1 MNVLRPLH
9 NYFIRHSV
17 QAKRDTES
25 RKIQALRK
33 VMDPPVPGETGFA
46 FHGAGKPGDD
56 GCIGLQCLPQTRP
69 GVCRDGKMPSFMHCP
84 KDLGFAKVK
93 IKGFTLLE
101 VMVALSIVA
110 GVLVPLL
117 VSQSEGISMQDE
129 TKFRTT
135 AALLAQKKI
144 SEIEVKGKDD
154 LIADYGDF
162 GDDFPDYFWEI
173 NIQDFSFPEI
183 DEEAQEYT
191 KYLKQIDLNV
201 YRGEKKRYQ
210 YALRLYR
217 FFPK

>member
-25 RKIQALRK
+25 RKIQSLRK
-33 VMDPPVPGETGFA
+33 VLDPPVT
-46 FHGAGKPGDD
+46 PGDD
-56 GCIGLQCLPQTRP
+56 DCSGRRHLFWNRSGI
-69 GVCRDGKMPSFMHCP
+69 CRDKKFVGFIYCL
-84 KDLGFAKVK
+84 KDLGLAKVK
-93 IKGFTLLE
+93 REGFTLLE

-110 GVLVPLL
+110 SVLVPLL
-117 VSQSEGISMQDE
+117 VSQSEGISIQDE

-154 LIADYGDF
+154 LTADYGDF

-173 NIQDFSFPEI
+173 NIQDLSFPEI

-191 KYLKQIDLNV
+191 KYLKQIDLNI

>member
-1 MNVLRPLH
+1 M
-9 NYFIRHSV
+9 S
-17 QAKRDTES
+17 A
-25 RKIQALRK
+25 
-33 VMDPPVPGETGFA
+33 
-46 FHGAGKPGDD
+46 
-56 GCIGLQCLPQTRP
+56 QTNLERE
-69 GVCRDGKMPSFMHCP
+69 
-84 KDLGFAKVK
+84 
-93 IKGFTLLE
+93 GFTLLE

-110 GVLVPLL
+110 SVLVPLL
-117 VSQSEGISMQDE
+117 VSQSEGISIQDE

-154 LIADYGDF
+154 LTADYGDF

-173 NIQDFSFPEI
+173 NIQDLSFPEI

-191 KYLKQIDLNV
+191 KYLKQIDLNI

>member
-1 MNVLRPLH
+1 M
-9 NYFIRHSV
+9 
-17 QAKRDTES
+17 KR
-25 RKIQALRK
+25 L
-33 VMDPPVPGETGFA
+33 
-46 FHGAGKPGDD
+46 
-56 GCIGLQCLPQTRP
+56 
-69 GVCRDGKMPSFMHCP
+69 
-84 KDLGFAKVK
+84 KDLGLAKVK
-93 IKGFTLLE
+93 KNGFTLLE

-110 GVLVPLL
+110 SVMVPLL
-117 VSQSEGISMQDE
+117 VSQSEGISIQDE

-173 NIQDFSFPEI
+173 KIQDLSFPEI
-183 DEEAQEYT
+183 DEDAQEYT

-210 YALRLYR
+210 YALRLYM
-217 FFPK
+217 FFP